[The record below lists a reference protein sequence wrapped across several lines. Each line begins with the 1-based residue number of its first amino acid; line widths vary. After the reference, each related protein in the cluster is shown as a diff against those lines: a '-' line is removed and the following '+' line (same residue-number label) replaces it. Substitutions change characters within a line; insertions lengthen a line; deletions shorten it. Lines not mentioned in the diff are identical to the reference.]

1 MLPKLSE
8 MRSISFWARYNRNSA
23 RFFIVLIK
31 GILIFLA
38 AYAGI
43 LFSKMQVS
51 ISPLA
56 LVLAIL
62 TSILIS
68 ILYPQ
73 KKKVQRRG
81 FYLRQKLSDFLLAA
95 CSFVC
100 FTTIANNLESVS
112 PSSFSLYASVPVTEP
127 TAKQIL
133 SSLSYRDKNSLSRL
147 EKRILK
153 KEFKH
158 QLGVY
163 AKSKL
168 MGNNEKAENAA
179 LIILTI
185 VAALGLM
192 ALLAALVCSI
202 SCNGADGAAVLVA
215 ILGTAAIVWGVVVV
229 IKRIKRKP
237 KKKEKNIAVSPA

>member
-1 MLPKLSE
+1 
-8 MRSISFWARYNRNSA
+8 MRSISYWARHNPLTAKFY
-23 RFFIVLIK
+23 IVLIK

-38 AYAGI
+38 VYAGI
-43 LFSKMQVS
+43 LFSKMQVT

-56 LVLAIL
+56 LVITVMAAIL
-62 TSILIS
+62 IA

-73 KKKVQRRG
+73 KKKTQRPG

-100 FTTIANNLESVS
+100 FTSIANNLESVT
-112 PSSFSLYASVPVTEP
+112 PSSFNLYANVPITKP

-133 SSLSYRDKNSLSRL
+133 SSLPYRDKNSLSRL

-153 KEFKH
+153 KEFNH

-168 MGNNEKAENAA
+168 MGNNEEAGDAA

-185 VAALGLM
+185 VVALGLM
-192 ALLAALVCSI
+192 ALLALLVCNL
-202 SCNGADGAAVLVA
+202 SCGGADAAAVLVA
-215 ILGTAAIVWGVVVV
+215 IFGTAAIVWGVVMV
-229 IKRIKRKP
+229 IKRINRKS
-237 KKKEKNIAVSPA
+237 KKLAKDVASPPA

>member
-1 MLPKLSE
+1 
-8 MRSISFWARYNRNSA
+8 MRSISYWARYNPHTA
-23 RFFIVLIK
+23 RFFIILIK
-31 GILIFLA
+31 AILIFLA
-38 AYAGI
+38 VYAGI
-43 LFSKMQVS
+43 LFSKMQVH
-51 ISPLA
+51 ISPLVLFITV
-56 LVLAIL
+56 LV
-62 TSILIS
+62 TILIS

-73 KKKVQRRG
+73 KKKAQRPG

-95 CSFVC
+95 CSFIC
-100 FTTIANNLESVS
+100 FTTIANNLEFVS
-112 PSSFSLYASVPVTEP
+112 PSSFSLYANVHVTKP

-153 KEFKH
+153 KEFRQ

-168 MGNNEKAENAA
+168 MGNNEEAENAA

-192 ALLAALVCSI
+192 ALLAALVCNL
-202 SCNGADGAAVLVA
+202 SCSGAETAAGYVA
-215 ILGTAAIVWGVVVV
+215 LFGTAAIVWGVVVV

-237 KKKEKNIAVSPA
+237 KKKEKIDAVPPA

>member
-1 MLPKLSE
+1 MLPKLFV
-8 MRSISFWARYNRNSA
+8 MRSISYWARYNPLTA
-23 RFFIVLIK
+23 RFFIIVIK
-31 GILIFLA
+31 GILICLA
-38 AYAGI
+38 VYAGI
-43 LFSKMQVS
+43 LFAKMQVI

-56 LVLAIL
+56 LVIAVLA
-62 TSILIS
+62 TILIS

-73 KKKVQRRG
+73 KRKVQRRG

-127 TAKQIL
+127 TAKQVL

-153 KEFKH
+153 KEFKRK
-158 QLGVY
+158 LGVY

-168 MGNNEKAENAA
+168 MGNNEEAENAA

-192 ALLAALVCSI
+192 ALLAALVCEL
-202 SCNGADGAAVLVA
+202 SCSGADGAAVLVA
-215 ILGTAAIVWGVVVV
+215 ILGTAAIVWGVVVL
-229 IKRIKRKP
+229 IKRINRKP
-237 KKKEKNIAVSPA
+237 KKKEKDVGVPPA